1 VTIDR
6 LRDLLDAWGASADRW
21 PADERAAALALILRS
36 PEARALRDEAARL
49 DAFLD
54 ADPID
59 APSDDLVARVLAG
72 APKPPRARVIHPARW
87 LVPLALAA
95 GLAAFWFGRPVT
107 QAPEPLPIAALGVY
121 EVGSDALLSISDVAM
136 ADDGAWTTFP
146 DDELESPLDAP
157 PADSRSD
164 VQGRTYS

>member
-1 VTIDR
+1 MTIDR

-21 PADERAAALALILRS
+21 PADDRAAALALIARS

-49 DAFLD
+49 DALLD

-59 APSDDLVARVLAG
+59 APSDALVARVLAA
-72 APKPPRARVIHPARW
+72 APTPPGARVIHPTRW

-95 GLAAFWFGRPVT
+95 GLAAFWLGRPVT

-136 ADDGAWTTFP
+136 ADGGWTTFP

-164 VQGRTYS
+164 AQGRTYS